1 MKPKLY
7 APGKSQIP
15 LVPLPYEQAYSAL
28 TFFIFLKNGIFKTHK
43 EIEGILK
50 QSPYKPQN
58 SP

>member
-28 TFFIFLKNGIFKTHK
+28 TFFNFLKNGIFKTHK
-43 EIEGILK
+43 EIGGILK
-50 QSPYKPQN
+50 
-58 SP
+58 